1 MDRYSI
7 KAQPLSAAAFKP
19 YGDVIEVNDQCTHFE
34 INQGNCVRYHD
45 LANIDVEEQGGQAI
59 VSLFQAKPMQE
70 PFFIKVME
78 RHPLASQAF
87 IPLNGQR
94 YLVIVGQAGDFNPLE
109 LQAFIAEP
117 GQGVNYAR
125 GTWHHYCLPLEKD
138 SQFLVIDRGGEG
150 DNCDEVA
157 MPEDNEYQVLLET

>member
-7 KAQPLSAAAFKP
+7 KAQPLSAEAFKP
-19 YGDVIEVNDQCTHFE
+19 YGDVIEVNDRCTRFE
-34 INQGNCVRYHD
+34 INKGNCVRYHD
-45 LANIDVEEQGGQAI
+45 LANIDVEERGGQAI
-59 VSLFQAKPMQE
+59 VSLFQAKRMPE
-70 PFFIKVME
+70 PFSIKVME

-87 IPLNGQR
+87 IPLSGQR
-94 YLVIVGQAGDFNPLE
+94 YLVIVGQAGDFDPNELE
-109 LQAFIAEP
+109 AFIAEP

-125 GTWHHYCLPLEKD
+125 GTWHHYCLPLGQD

-157 MPEDNEYQVLLET
+157 IADDVEYRIQLQS